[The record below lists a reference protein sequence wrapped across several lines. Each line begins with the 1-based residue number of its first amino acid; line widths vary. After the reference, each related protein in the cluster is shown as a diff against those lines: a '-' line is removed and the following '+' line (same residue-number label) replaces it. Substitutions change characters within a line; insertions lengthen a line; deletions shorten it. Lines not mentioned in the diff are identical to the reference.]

1 MERIDVLLCN
11 LNFFE
16 SRAKAKQAIADGCI
30 EVNGELVTKSS
41 LKVDESADIKIV
53 KEPLKYVSRGALK
66 LLKAIDEFDLSFTDK
81 VVCDIGASTGGF
93 TEVSL
98 EYGAK
103 KVFSIDVGQD
113 QLHQRLVNDDRVIN
127 MEQTNFRYVI
137 DEDFDTPIDICVTD
151 VSFIS
156 LKLILVPIF
165 NVLKEG
171 GEAIVLVKPQFE
183 AGKKHLNKHGVVR
196 DKKIHKKVID
206 DIINY
211 SKDVGFKII
220 NIIDSPI
227 LGGDGN
233 KEFLLYMKKMSR

>member
-1 MERIDVLLCN
+1 MERIDVLLCS

-16 SRAKAKQAIADGCI
+16 SRAKAKQAIIDGCI

-41 LKVDESADIKIV
+41 LKVDESAEIKIV

-66 LLKAIDEFDLSFTDK
+66 LLKAINEFSLDFTDK

-98 EYGAK
+98 EHGAS
-103 KVFSIDVGQD
+103 KVYSVDVGQD
-113 QLHQRLVNDDRVIN
+113 QLHQKLVNDNRVVN
-127 MEQTNFRYVI
+127 MEQTNFRYVM
-137 DEDFDTPIDICVTD
+137 DEDFDSAIDVCVTD

-165 NVLKEG
+165 NVLKDG
-171 GEAIVLVKPQFE
+171 GEAVVLVKPQFE

-196 DKKIHKKVID
+196 DKKIHKKVVD
-206 DIINY
+206 DIIDY